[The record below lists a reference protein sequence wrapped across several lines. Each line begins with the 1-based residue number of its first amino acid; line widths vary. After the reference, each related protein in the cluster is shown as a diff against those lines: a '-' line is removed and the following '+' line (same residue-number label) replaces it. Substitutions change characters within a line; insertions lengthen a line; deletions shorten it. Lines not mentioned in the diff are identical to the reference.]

1 MSRPYHAKSFGRFDM
16 PPFQEI
22 ILLSGVFRCETA
34 SGFYPWG
41 KAHSRTA
48 KCEAFHI
55 APRLFFMF
63 LFFDSIHDSATMHN
77 LSPEIFHWTKFMS
90 KIFFIIEKMRFFYIF
105 CRFCWIFSFS
115 CVYLW
120 YLFKVNQPT
129 NVPT

>member
-1 MSRPYHAKSFGRFDM
+1 M

-22 ILLSGVFRCETA
+22 ILLSGVFRCEMA

-90 KIFFIIEKMRFFYIF
+90 KIFFIIPKIRKQSQ
-105 CRFCWIFSFS
+105 WQSQ
-115 CVYLW
+115 L
-120 YLFKVNQPT
+120 Q
-129 NVPT
+129 

>member
-1 MSRPYHAKSFGRFDM
+1 M

-22 ILLSGVFRCETA
+22 ILLSGVFRRETA

-41 KAHSRTA
+41 NALPQD
-48 KCEAFHI
+48 C
-55 APRLFFMF
+55 F
-63 LFFDSIHDSATMHN
+63 LCFCFLIPFTIRQQCIIY
-77 LSPEIFHWTKFMS
+77 PPKFS
-90 KIFFIIEKMRFFYIF
+90 TGPNSCQKSFLLLKKMRFFYIF

-120 YLFKVNQPT
+120 YLFKVNQPA